1 MSAPTS
7 WFWDFGDGN
16 TSTDQNPTHIYTAP
30 GLYTV
35 SLTVSNEYGTDTE
48 TKIYYINVT
57 MPVPVYE
64 IRWFDP
70 PTETTNPVTPSNP
83 IYVEVTF

>member
-7 WFWDFGDGN
+7 WFWEFGDGN
-16 TSTDQNPTHIYTAP
+16 TSTEQNPTHIYENP

-35 SLTVSNEYGTDTE
+35 SLTVSNQYGSDSE
-48 TKIYYINVT
+48 TKIFYVEVT
-57 MPVPVYE
+57 SVPVTE

-70 PTETTNPVTPSNP
+70 PTDTNTPLTPENP
-83 IYVEVTF
+83 IFVEVTF

>member
-7 WFWDFGDGN
+7 WFWEFGDGN
-16 TSTDQNPTHIYTAP
+16 TSTEQNPTHIYSNP

-35 SLTVSNEYGTDTE
+35 SLTVSNQYGSDTE
-48 TKIYYINVT
+48 TKTFYVEVT
-57 MPVPVYE
+57 SVPVSE

-70 PTETTNPVTPSNP
+70 PTDTNTPLTPENP
-83 IYVEVTF
+83 IFVEVTF